1 MAEDAVS
8 RELFSAKFPA
18 NREKYREICALNR
31 TALKISADKE
41 VLWPEKVRVCNQSE
55 HGSIGERTGSADSI
69 LRGFWRLAPIL
80 R

>member
-18 NREKYREICALNR
+18 NRGKYREICALHR
-31 TALKISADKE
+31 TALEISADKE
-41 VLWPEKVRVCNQSE
+41 VPWPEKLRACDQSE
-55 HGSIGERTGSADSI
+55 QGSIRERRFLVTGFFGD
-69 LRGFWRLAPIL
+69 LMAPIL